1 MLTYNSSNISEDQ
14 INKKNSW
21 NNSDTGDNKD
31 DENDV
36 EENSS
41 KQRFVFR
48 FV

>member
-1 MLTYNSSNISEDQ
+1 MLTSTVQ
-14 INKKNSW
+14 IFQKIRSIKKNSW